1 MMNVRAGACIF
12 NQNNKLFE
20 VSLKVSIRVIYCFLS
35 KASDNKSSSS
45 VSKML
50 INIYWMDK
58 IDKMPQKHEQK

>member
-1 MMNVRAGACIF
+1 M
-12 NQNNKLFE
+12 FE

-50 INIYWMDK
+50 INIYWKGLDRQNAPKLGTK
-58 IDKMPQKHEQK
+58 IMIL